1 MEDKVRSFYA
11 KAFPDNPEACRV
23 FFAPGRLNILGDHTT
38 HAGGILIS
46 STFAK
51 GTWVAAAKGQ
61 GGLIRMYSANDKA
74 GLSLAALPPETSPA
88 WVNRSAGL
96 LFELAKEVPSFPGLD
111 ILFLSETP
119 SGIGLSRMA
128 SWENAALFAFEKIFE
143 LAFDKDKVLGFADI
157 VRSSQTKKPVETL
170 NHPWR
175 LERENYLGIRYAKAE
190 ELHLV
195 DPDLARERPVPI
207 TGSGYRFAIFDSQ
220 VRGPETDPVLLD
232 RIECCR
238 KAIRKIQTMFP
249 KVKRIVDLT
258 PDELEASYSILDDVE
273 KKRVTHVVSENQ
285 RVRQGV
291 QKLKNKE
298 YFSFG
303 RLMYDSHASLKNDY
317 NVSARELDTAV
328 SFAKGIPAI
337 IGARMTGPG
346 LGGALVLLLDRQG
359 ENETLAK
366 LCASY
371 EKETGKKPVLYP
383 LDPPGGPRELGV
395 ETAPAPATE
404 ESPAEVPA
412 PSVNES

>member
-1 MEDKVRSFYA
+1 
-11 KAFPDNPEACRV
+11 
-23 FFAPGRLNILGDHTT
+23 
-38 HAGGILIS
+38 
-46 STFAK
+46 
-51 GTWVAAAKGQ
+51 
-61 GGLIRMYSANDKA
+61 
-74 GLSLAALPPETSPA
+74 
-88 WVNRSAGL
+88 
-96 LFELAKEVPSFPGLD
+96 
-111 ILFLSETP
+111 
-119 SGIGLSRMA
+119 
-128 SWENAALFAFEKIFE
+128 
-143 LAFDKDKVLGFADI
+143 
-157 VRSSQTKKPVETL
+157 SSQTKKPVENL
-170 NHPWR
+170 HHPWR
-175 LERENYLGIRYAKAE
+175 LERENYLGVRYSKAD

-195 DPDLARERPVPI
+195 DPDLARERPVPL
-207 TGSGYRFAIFDSQ
+207 TGSGYRFAIFDSL
-220 VRGPETDPVLLD
+220 VRGPETDPILLE

-238 KAIRKIQTMFP
+238 KAIRKVQTMFP

-317 NVSARELDTAV
+317 NVSAKELDTAV

-359 ENETLAK
+359 ESETLTK
-366 LCASY
+366 LSAAY

-395 ETAPAPATE
+395 EAPAPVQSSPDETE
-404 ESPAEVPA
+404 QPA
-412 PSVNES
+412 PEAASR